1 MPCLMYKVPIDED
14 YRHEMEIE
22 LEEDGPYMTVRTIIG
37 VISGAIENKL
47 KRDANYNRVIKERQ
61 ADASD
66 AV

>member
-1 MPCLMYKVPIDED
+1 MYKVPIDED

-47 KRDANYNRVIKERQ
+47 KRAANYNRVIKERQ